1 MTGETAAS
9 AVTVRWGVLSTA
21 RINRK
26 FLDGVAGSDAAEVLA
41 VASRD
46 PARAQDYARRARI
59 PRAYGSYEALLADP
73 EIDAVYVPLPNAL
86 HLEWTVA
93 ALQAGKHVLCE
104 KPLGRRER
112 EVAAAFD
119 VAEREGRLLM
129 EAFMYRHHPQT
140 ARLQQ
145 LVAEGAIGRLR
156 LVRASFGF
164 HVRDAADVRLSR
176 ELAGGSLMDVGCY
189 CVNAARMLAGEAEQ
203 VSAFQ
208 IVGGDGVD
216 TVFVGA
222 LRFPHSVLAHFDS
235 GLRLAARDD
244 LEVVGEEGT
253 LYLDDPWHCVTPG
266 IDLRRGDEVERI
278 AIPAANPYTL
288 QADNFAAA
296 AHSTAPALLDRADA
310 LDQARTIEALYA
322 AAEAGVAMGPPL
334 P

>member
-1 MTGETAAS
+1 MSGAGVS
-9 AVTVRWGVLSTA
+9 VRWGILSTA

-26 FLDGVAGSDAAEVLA
+26 FLAGIAGSDSAEVVA

-46 PARAQDYARRARI
+46 AARAQAYAEQERIARS
-59 PRAYGSYEALLADP
+59 YGSYEALLADP
-73 EIDAVYVPLPNAL
+73 EIDAVYVSLPNAL

-93 ALQAGKHVLCE
+93 ALRAGKHVLCE
-104 KPLGRRER
+104 KPLSRRQT
-112 EVAAAFD
+112 EVTAAFD

-140 ARLQQ
+140 LRVQE
-145 LVAEGAIGRLR
+145 LVAERAIGRLR
-156 LVRASFGF
+156 LVRASFSF
-164 HVRDAADVRLSR
+164 PLDDPADVRLSR

-208 IVGGDGVD
+208 MVGGDGVD
-216 TVFVGA
+216 AVFVGA
-222 LRFPHSVLAHFDS
+222 LRFPHGVLAHFDS
-235 GLRLAARDD
+235 GLRLADRDD

-253 LYLDDPWHCVTPG
+253 LYLRDPWHCLSPG
-266 IDLRRGDEVERI
+266 IDLQRGDEVERI
-278 AIPAANPYTL
+278 AIPPANPYTC

-296 AHSTAPALLDRADA
+296 IRGEAPARLGRADA
-310 LDQARTIEALYA
+310 VDQARTIEALYA
-322 AAEAGVAMGPPL
+322 AAEAGVAMGAPL